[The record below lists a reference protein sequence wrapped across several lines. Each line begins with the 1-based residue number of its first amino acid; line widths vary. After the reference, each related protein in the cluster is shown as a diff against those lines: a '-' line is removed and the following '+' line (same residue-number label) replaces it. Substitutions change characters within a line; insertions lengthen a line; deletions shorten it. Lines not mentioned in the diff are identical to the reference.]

1 MDFENLLQIIVTA
14 IIQGVTEFLPV
25 SSSGHTLFVNNIFF
39 WKDAINLNLFVAVH
53 FGTLAAVIKYFW
65 SDIKKYFILGCIE
78 ILKKKKEN
86 QLQSR
91 MLANIIIST
100 LPIAFVGYFL
110 TTTLEG
116 NRILNSLYTPSALI
130 FSTFFFAIILF
141 ISDKT
146 RSDSTLTTE
155 KEFDNLSF
163 MHAFFIG
170 FFQIFALI
178 PGASRAGVCI
188 SAARFLGHNRIS
200 ATKYSMYLSVP
211 TIFGAVIVVNTN
223 LLDWS
228 FSFSLIEIFFGFVL
242 SFVFAFFTIDFFL
255 KILKKMSLTVFVIYR
270 ILLASLMFVY
280 LF

>member
-1 MDFENLLQIIVTA
+1 MIEGSRDMTLAPTGDMPLS
-14 IIQGVTEFLPV
+14 PKY
-25 SSSGHTLFVNNIFF
+25 TLFIEAYCMGRNATQA
-39 WKDAINLNLFVAVH
+39 AI
-53 FGTLAAVIKYFW
+53 AAGYSPKTAHVQ
-65 SDIKKYFILGCIE
+65 G
-78 ILKKKKEN
+78 
-86 QLQSR
+86 SR
-91 MLANIIIST
+91 MLTNIIIST

-130 FSTFFFAIILF
+130 FSTFFFPIILF

-146 RSDSTLTTE
+146 KSDSTLTTE

-223 LLDWS
+223 LVDWS
-228 FSFSLIEIFFGFVL
+228 FSFTWLEAFFGFIL

-270 ILLASLMFVY
+270 IFLAILMFVY
-280 LF
+280 MF

>member
-1 MDFENLLQIIVTA
+1 MNFENLLQIIVTA
-14 IIQGVTEFLPV
+14 IIQGITEFLPV
-25 SSSGHTLFVNNIFF
+25 SSSGHILFVNKIFD
-39 WKDAINLNLFVAVH
+39 WKDVINLNLYVAVH

-65 SDIKKYFILGCIE
+65 SDIKKYFIFGFIKIFE
-78 ILKKKKEN
+78 KKEEN

-91 MLANIIIST
+91 MLTNIIIST

-110 TTTLEG
+110 TTTSG
-116 NRILNSLYTPSALI
+116 DNKILNNLYTPSTLI

-146 RSDSTLTTE
+146 KPGPPLATE

-163 MHAFFIG
+163 VHALFIG
-170 FFQIFALI
+170 IFQIFALI

-188 SAARFLGHNRIS
+188 SAARFLGYNRIS

-223 LLDWS
+223 LVDWS
-228 FSFSLIEIFFGFVL
+228 FSFTWLEAFFGFIL

-255 KILKKMSLTVFVIYR
+255 KILKKISLTIFVIYR
-270 ILLASLMFVY
+270 ILLAILMFAY
-280 LF
+280 MF